1 MTKQQLSLI
10 QQASLDSADNG
21 MAWRKR
27 MERWMEMKDFFEFY
41 DIHEMGWIAVL
52 TAPTSK

>member
-1 MTKQQLSLI
+1 
-10 QQASLDSADNG
+10 
-21 MAWRKR
+21 

-52 TAPTSK
+52 TAPKSK